1 MRYNG
6 SNHSFCCRQ
15 ARSRARPFR
24 RRQCLHGKLCLSPGR
39 RSQASVLLLL
49 LQQMLPTASV
59 RLSLGST
66 LGDLLLYLPLVQ
78 VALLLWLPLMMPLL
92 RPVMLESLLLQLPL
106 VRVTLPLWW
115 RQWPMLVAIPLELQ
129 LMLKGLLLWLDL
141 ILGALSL

>member
-1 MRYNG
+1 
-6 SNHSFCCRQ
+6 
-15 ARSRARPFR
+15 
-24 RRQCLHGKLCLSPGR
+24 
-39 RSQASVLLLL
+39 L